1 MTQMPIFTRD
11 MVPRDTNMDVY
22 TLAFAKAAADV
33 VKYARDAARRAMDA
47 EGYLQHAQHPDTLPT
62 PPKDAIEAAIAA
74 LDCAREDLERALAF
88 VTRDNG

>member
-47 EGYLQHAQHPDTLPT
+47 EGYLQHAQHLDTLPC
-62 PPKDAIEAAIAA
+62 PPEASIEVAIAA
-74 LDCAREDLERALAF
+74 LDCARADLETALARI
-88 VTRDNG
+88 TAHAE